1 MPLSSAYGP
10 VSLLLVQF
18 FLLFSFPL
26 PLPVSLTRFRDL
38 ESCLNSYLS
47 ACLYEALVWLAST
60 FVQGSKPGE
69 DQGPRR
75 SGRQRAALI
84 STVLSSYYR
93 VWNRFFLNDNDQTRE
108 RERDRPFP
116 SFDPDQTSRRFSTTI
131 AYVRLSSPPLPPWIS
146 LRPIS
151 GPSPLFFPGGR
162 FVVDRSNRLKTLAP
176 VTRYAN
182 IFTAPLHLTAEIND
196 SREREGG
203 GGIVDEDRDV
213 FSAAEKFRHGR
224 DQRADLICDFSWS
237 TPSPSP
243 FPSPS
248 PSSPFRGIVRS
259 EEFDW
264 RKVYSGKG
272 DVDRV

>member
-10 VSLLLVQF
+10 VSLLLVQL

-116 SFDPDQTSRRFSTTI
+116 PSIQIKPRDDFPRRLRT
-131 AYVRLSSPPLPPWIS
+131 YVSLLFPYPTWIS

-196 SREREGG
+196 SRERERGG
-203 GGIVDEDRDV
+203 ESWTRIVTFFPPRKSFV
-213 FSAAEKFRHGR
+213 TGR

-259 EEFDW
+259 EKFDW